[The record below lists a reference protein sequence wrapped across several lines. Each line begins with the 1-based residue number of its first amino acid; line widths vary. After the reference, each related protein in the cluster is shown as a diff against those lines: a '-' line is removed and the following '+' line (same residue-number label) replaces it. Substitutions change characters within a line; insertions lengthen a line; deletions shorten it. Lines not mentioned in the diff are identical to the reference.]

1 MFSLGRSGGPPEGKF
16 QEGFMA
22 GRCRAL
28 GVLGFYV
35 ITFVGFVGIYLLI
48 IRPWH
53 RTWGAT
59 AEETRM
65 PMTADELVASPN
77 YVTTRAVT
85 ITAPPEAVWPWLV
98 QMGYKRGGLYSYDWI
113 DRLQKILDRPSANA
127 ILPEFQDLK
136 PGDEIPIGGSPGWP
150 VTSLEPNRS
159 LIFDIR
165 QPGVHISWSWQLMP
179 KNEKATRLVLRIR
192 GRVEVKPQTIPV
204 VALLDPGEF
213 TMVRKMLTG
222 IKQRVEGTIRTPAD
236 ELRELLTWCAAILL
250 GLIGFLGAMFRKFW
264 APHFALSWAAFLL
277 LFYLMLG
284 QPPLVIGLILNIVLS
299 AALVWAFLRKG
310 RAQRSDF
317 RREIRR

>member
-1 MFSLGRSGGPPEGKF
+1 
-16 QEGFMA
+16 MA

-28 GVLGFYV
+28 RVLGLYV
-35 ITFVGFVGIYLLI
+35 AAFVGFVGIYLFV

-59 AEETRM
+59 AEESKLSM
-65 PMTADELVASPN
+65 AADELIASPN

-85 ITAPPEAVWPWLV
+85 IKAPPEAVWPWLV

-136 PGDEIPIGGSPGWP
+136 PGDEIPIGGAPGWP

-165 QPGVHISWSWQLMP
+165 QPGVHISWSWRLMP
-179 KNEKATRLVLRIR
+179 KDEKDTRLVLRIR
-192 GRVEVKPQTIPV
+192 GRVEVKPQTLPV
-204 VALLDPGEF
+204 AALLDPGEF

-222 IKQRVEGTIRTPAD
+222 IKQRVERTMGTPAD
-236 ELRELLTWCAAILL
+236 ELRELSAWCAAILL
-250 GLIGFLGAMFRKFW
+250 GLIGFLGALFRKAW
-264 APHFALSWAAFLL
+264 VPHFVLSWAAWCL

-284 QPPLVIGLILNIVLS
+284 QPPLVVGLVLNIVLS

-310 RAQRSDF
+310 TTQKSGPQR
-317 RREIRR
+317 EM